1 MPACGARQAD
11 RRDAERVE
19 RHRDERRALVLAGRE
34 EDVELAGIGLVGD
47 GRGERQ
53 QLVRR
58 VAHRRHDDDQLRPA
72 RALAH
77 DPPRDPLD
85 ALGAC
90 DGRAAE
96 LHHDEGSGHA
106 PHSSGGSRSS
116 RAIGRS
122 AARSSPSRR
131 SRGPPLFAE
140 PPYLARADRS
150 TAVVSCSI
158 GAGIVSKVRVT
169 RPRGGPYPTLSRGR
183 SDRRPRGGPL
193 RQRAR
198 AVAAHGAGVWQCLRR
213 CAQHGYGRRTRHCGD
228 AGTPIASAS
237 PSGADLT

>member
-1 MPACGARQAD
+1 MPWKPATMTTLPAASSARHPARVDARDARLAVAAVGGDAGLGAGQAD
-11 RRDAERVE
+11 RRDAQRVE

-34 EDVELAGIGLVGD
+34 QDVELAGIGLVGD

-85 ALGAC
+85 ALGAG

-116 RAIGRS
+116 RAWANRPVPRRAPPFLAGRGCLLAAVPRAERAAI
-122 AARSSPSRR
+122 AARRR
-131 SRGPPLFAE
+131 
-140 PPYLARADRS
+140 LAAKS
-150 TAVVSCSI
+150 
-158 GAGIVSKVRVT
+158 
-169 RPRGGPYPTLSRGR
+169 PRGGAVVAPVGSAAGR
-183 SDRRPRGGPL
+183 HARRRQPDDGRPVPVSARGGSSS
-193 RQRAR
+193 
-198 AVAAHGAGVWQCLRR
+198 AG
-213 CAQHGYGRRTRHCGD
+213 
-228 AGTPIASAS
+228 S
-237 PSGADLT
+237 